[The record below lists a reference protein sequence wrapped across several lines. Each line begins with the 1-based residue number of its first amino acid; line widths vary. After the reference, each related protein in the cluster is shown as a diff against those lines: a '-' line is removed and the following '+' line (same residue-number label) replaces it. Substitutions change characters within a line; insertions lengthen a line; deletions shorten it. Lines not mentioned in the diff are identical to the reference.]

1 MVLVFESMVGEPRQ
15 FGPYRL
21 VRRLGVG
28 GMAETFEATRVGAG
42 DFEQRVCLKR
52 VLPAFGDDAEL
63 VERFQR
69 EAKLAA
75 RLRHTN
81 IVGVIDAGQVDGSYY
96 MALELVDGVDLRS
109 FIKSAP
115 DEKLS
120 PDLVSLI
127 ALDLAYA
134 LEHAHATLVHRDISP
149 SNILLS
155 RSGEAKLADFGI
167 AKALDNA
174 KVTASRSAK
183 GKIPYM
189 APEQMRGESVDG
201 RADLFSLGV
210 VMFEALAGRRP
221 FDGAHDVETMQ
232 KVLDG
237 DRPRMREVAPEV
249 PAPLADLVESLLELD
264 RDRRTQ
270 SAAELLDALGPV
282 APPPKVR
289 RELAATVEAHRGG
302 PEGRLHVRAKEDERD
317 TELTRVPT
325 GAPEAPRPAARPK
338 RRRWAWPLAG
348 LLAIGA
354 IGIAT
359 QMMTPD
365 PVKPAHAPPTGLRTD
380 TGAGAVTVADPAADP
395 AAALLRQFAFD

>member
-1 MVLVFESMVGEPRQ
+1 MACSTTTGDAQERSFHGLYVG
-15 FGPYRL
+15 
-21 VRRLGVG
+21 
-28 GMAETFEATRVGAG
+28 
-42 DFEQRVCLKR
+42 
-52 VLPAFGDDAEL
+52 
-63 VERFQR
+63 VE
-69 EAKLAA
+69 AA
-75 RLRHTN
+75 REDF
-81 IVGVIDAGQVDGSYY
+81 IGGSF
-96 MALELVDGVDLRS
+96 VDGVDLRS

-115 DEKLS
+115 DETLS
-120 PDLVSLI
+120 PDQVSLI

-189 APEQMRGESVDG
+189 APEQMRGELVDG

-237 DRPRMREVAPEV
+237 DRPGMREVAPEV

-264 RDRRTQ
+264 RDQIVDLVQPDRAGGHAATPAPTRRR
-270 SAAELLDALGPV
+270 G
-282 APPPKVR
+282 VR
-289 RELAATVEAHRGG
+289 RRGRCPRRHPSRRSWPGSWCG
-302 PEGRLHVRAKEDERD
+302 PAGTAPRSRGPCGRPGRCRSEGRRRAPCPCP
-317 TELTRVPT
+317 VPRT
-325 GAPEAPRPAARPK
+325 SGRYGSREA
-338 RRRWAWPLAG
+338 
-348 LLAIGA
+348 
-354 IGIAT
+354 
-359 QMMTPD
+359 
-365 PVKPAHAPPTGLRTD
+365 
-380 TGAGAVTVADPAADP
+380 
-395 AAALLRQFAFD
+395 